1 MKRLAVLVSGNG
13 SNLQA
18 VLDACA
24 SGELAAEVVLVVS
37 NRPNVLALERAARA
51 GVEAVVLT
59 REGRSRQQY
68 DQALAEVVEA
78 ARPDCIVL
86 AGWMHILS
94 KAFLDRFPGR
104 VLNLHPALPGAFPG
118 VDAIARAFEARVPM
132 TGVMV
137 HRVDEGVDTGP
148 PLAVEEV
155 QILSEDTLES
165 LTERI
170 HAVEHRLLVQTL
182 RKELSDETSAA
193 FRLG

>member
-24 SGELAAEVVLVVS
+24 GGALPARVELVVS
-37 NRPNVLALERAARA
+37 NRPRVYALERAARA
-51 GVEAVVLT
+51 GVESVVLT
-59 REGRSRQQY
+59 RDGRSRQQY
-68 DQALAEVVEA
+68 DQALAEVVAA
-78 ARPDCIVL
+78 ARPDRVVL

-94 KAFLDRFPGR
+94 AAFLDRFPGQ

-118 VDAIARAFEARVPM
+118 VNAIARALEAGVPA

-137 HRVDEGVDTGP
+137 HRVDEGVDTGA

-155 QILSEDTLES
+155 LIHPEDTLES

-170 HAVEHRLLVQTL
+170 HAVEHRLLVQAL
-182 RKELSDETSAA
+182 REELSDETSPA

>member
-18 VLDACA
+18 LLDACA
-24 SGELAAEVVLVVS
+24 AGDLPARVELVVS
-37 NRPNVLALERAARA
+37 NRPRVFALERAARA
-51 GVEAVVLT
+51 GVESVVLT
-59 REGRSRQQY
+59 RDGRSRQQY
-68 DQALAEVVEA
+68 DQALAEVVAA
-78 ARPDCIVL
+78 ARPDRVVL

-94 KAFLDRFPGR
+94 AAFLDRFPGQ

-118 VDAIARAFEARVPM
+118 VNAIARALEAGVPT

-148 PLAVEEV
+148 ALAVEEV
-155 QILSEDTLES
+155 SIHPEDTLES
-165 LTERI
+165 LSERI
-170 HAVEHRLLVQTL
+170 HAVEHRLLVQAL
-182 RKELSDETSAA
+182 REELSDETSAA